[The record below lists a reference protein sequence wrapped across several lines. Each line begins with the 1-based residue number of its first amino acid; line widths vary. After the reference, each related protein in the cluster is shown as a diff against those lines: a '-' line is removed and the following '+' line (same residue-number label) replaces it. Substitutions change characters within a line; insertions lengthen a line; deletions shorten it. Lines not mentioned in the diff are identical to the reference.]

1 MLPHNDTTSTPHA
14 HRWDVTPAEARD
26 IQRELR
32 ARLVT
37 HVPPGFTPRLIVGAD
52 VAMEVDTTR
61 GYAGMVA
68 IDAASMATVDQAAVE
83 VQIGFPYIPGLLS
96 FREIPALLA
105 VWQRITVRPDVVI
118 FDGAGYA
125 HPRRFGLACHGGMV
139 LGVPSIGCAKSI
151 LVGKHETLG
160 EERGSTAPLVD
171 RDEVIGMALRTRTG
185 VHPVY
190 VSIGNEMDLG
200 TAVEIVLRMAV
211 KYREPETTRRSHQ
224 LVNDLR
230 RAAKSRG
237 STTSGTGDTRSD
249 LA

>member
-1 MLPHNDTTSTPHA
+1 MPQDDDRASAPRA
-14 HRWDVTPAEARD
+14 CRWDVTPAEARD
-26 IQRELR
+26 IQRQLR

-52 VAMEVDTTR
+52 VAMELNTTR

-68 IDAASMATVDQAAVE
+68 IDAASMDTVDRAAIE
-83 VQIGFPYIPGLLS
+83 VRVDFPYIPGLLS
-96 FREIPALLA
+96 FREIPALLGA
-105 VWQRITVRPDVVI
+105 WERITVRPDVVI

-151 LVGKHETLG
+151 LVGTHEKLE
-160 EERGSTAPLVD
+160 EERGSTAPLID
-171 RDEVIGMALRTRTG
+171 RGEVIGMAVRTRAE

-190 VSIGNEMDLG
+190 VSVGNQMDLE

-230 RAAKSRG
+230 RAAKAR
-237 STTSGTGDTRSD
+237 SGTGSD